1 MIALENMA
9 FMNYIRVVVKY
20 KYLDTNSNPRQKWS
34 RHMYNYKVIK
44 DVESVDNRFKLTR
57 DEVVLGNGYFVDR
70 IGILK
75 DGKWDLVD
83 KSALHRMRCG
93 SDRRQGLEERRQI
106 NDRRDD
112 SSGSA

>member
-1 MIALENMA
+1 
-9 FMNYIRVVVKY
+9 
-20 KYLDTNSNPRQKWS
+20 
-34 RHMYNYKVIK
+34 MYNYKVIK

-57 DEVVLGNGYFVDR
+57 DEIVLGNGYFVDR

-83 KSALHRMRCG
+83 KSALHRMRSG
-93 SDRRQGLEERRQI
+93 SDRRQGLDERRQTD
-106 NDRRDD
+106 DRRNE